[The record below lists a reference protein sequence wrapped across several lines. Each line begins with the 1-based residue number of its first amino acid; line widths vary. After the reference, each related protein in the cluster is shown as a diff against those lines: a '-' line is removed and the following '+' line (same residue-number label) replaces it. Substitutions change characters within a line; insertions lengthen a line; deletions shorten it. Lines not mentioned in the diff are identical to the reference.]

1 MYTTNTTKKSTT
13 ISPNL
18 NPNNPTSFNKP
29 TTSTIQPFKKE
40 TTAEEEYIT
49 NLQKQIYYLELEMK
63 LMKDRELETKNK
75 VGGYEILFRDGVPLN
90 EHFLALKTKY
100 TNEKEQFDRIINDL
114 NSEINNIENEN
125 RYIAG
130 EIEES
135 NRNYYS
141 FAEKYSNNSEYYS
154 NKIFEI
160 NSKLINEENTKESHL
175 ANKQILNNSLTKFT
189 SANFTLNRKIEKEE
203 LFKEIN
209 KNDKNNNLEKNMK
222 ELAFNENERHV
233 VNAQLQED
241 SMLKEILNNV
251 RQKKIENENEG
262 LIYTLNKLEREMHMG
277 KAKQTELKNLLNL
290 NKKYLTD
297 EELNK
302 RNYLNENKKLTSQM
316 DQLTNINEDHLK
328 VKIKEAENSKVIVIK
343 NSINSQSSK
352 LNYLIDNL
360 NNEESTAR
368 ELLDNRSVLLQKI
381 KNLDEEYEEQ
391 KNAEIEMT
399 REIIDLKNAIQ
410 EYEILIEEDTN
421 SLNNLLEDSNRLNT
435 SNEKYEND
443 IKIYN
448 KKIDEILQK
457 IELNSILKDIDI
469 YELKNL
475 IQNNS
480 LVNHSLNNLMSK
492 WDKAYSKLND
502 IEENE
507 KKNNLK

>member
-1 MYTTNTTKKSTT
+1 
-13 ISPNL
+13 
-18 NPNNPTSFNKP
+18 
-29 TTSTIQPFKKE
+29 
-40 TTAEEEYIT
+40 
-49 NLQKQIYYLELEMK
+49 
-63 LMKDRELETKNK
+63 
-75 VGGYEILFRDGVPLN
+75 
-90 EHFLALKTKY
+90 
-100 TNEKEQFDRIINDL
+100 
-114 NSEINNIENEN
+114 
-125 RYIAG
+125 
-130 EIEES
+130 
-135 NRNYYS
+135 
-141 FAEKYSNNSEYYS
+141 
-154 NKIFEI
+154 
-160 NSKLINEENTKESHL
+160 
-175 ANKQILNNSLTKFT
+175 
-189 SANFTLNRKIEKEE
+189 
-203 LFKEIN
+203 
-209 KNDKNNNLEKNMK
+209 
-222 ELAFNENERHV
+222 
-233 VNAQLQED
+233 
-241 SMLKEILNNV
+241 
-251 RQKKIENENEG
+251 
-262 LIYTLNKLEREMHMG
+262 
-277 KAKQTELKNLLNL
+277 
-290 NKKYLTD
+290 
-297 EELNK
+297 
-302 RNYLNENKKLTSQM
+302 
-316 DQLTNINEDHLK
+316 
-328 VKIKEAENSKVIVIK
+328 
-343 NSINSQSSK
+343 
-352 LNYLIDNL
+352 L